1 MEFFY
6 EKVYAACGN
15 KQFLINIYSVGK
27 KAHKQIECKKECDCL
42 KFLEEL
48 DNMIE
53 KMESQETTSAERAK
67 FIELAAKHVSL
78 FTVFDQL
85 NKKFGAEI
93 YNFEENGFKT
103 AVFSEVEKVKS
114 YLNIVGKIEKLEGHL
129 VVLQKSFL

>member
-1 MEFFY
+1 MEFFHV
-6 EKVYAACGN
+6 KVYTACEN
-15 KQFLINIYSVGK
+15 KSFLIHIYSVGRK
-27 KAHKQIECKKECDCL
+27 THEQIECKKECDYF

-48 DNMIE
+48 DNIVDN
-53 KMESQETTSAERAK
+53 MESQETTSAERAK

-78 FTVFDQL
+78 FTVFDQVS
-85 NKKFGAEI
+85 KKFGSEI

-129 VVLQKSFL
+129 VVLQKTFL